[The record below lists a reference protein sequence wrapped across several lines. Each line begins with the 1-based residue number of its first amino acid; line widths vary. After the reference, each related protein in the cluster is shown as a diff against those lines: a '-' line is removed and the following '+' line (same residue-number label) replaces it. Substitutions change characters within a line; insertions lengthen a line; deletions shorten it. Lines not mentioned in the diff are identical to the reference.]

1 MRKILAIT
9 YYTLLEARR
18 SRLAWLVLGTVC
30 IFAAA
35 SFLIQEL
42 AITDSLRLQ
51 VAFLAT
57 SLRAASFF
65 LIAAFIIST
74 LQREYNDKGP
84 TLLLALDL
92 PRSHYVLGKALGMVS
107 VASLI
112 ALSCAL
118 PLALFVA
125 PAAWITWTVSL
136 LLEALII
143 AAVSVFCGIS
153 LRSVAAGL
161 ALTLG
166 FYLLAKSVATLQ
178 LISHASSGGASLSH
192 RYMTQM
198 LDTLALMLPRLDQ
211 FAQTGWLVDGMTG
224 ALGPLAFQALIFSAF
239 VTAAAMFDMYR
250 KNL

>member
-1 MRKILAIT
+1 MRKILAIA
-9 YYTLLEARR
+9 YYTLLEAAR
-18 SRLAWLVLGTVC
+18 SRLAWLVLSTVC

-35 SFLIQEL
+35 SFLIQAL

-84 TLLLALDL
+84 SLLLALDL
-92 PRSHYVLGKALGMVS
+92 PRGHYVLGKALGMAS

-112 ALSCAL
+112 GLACAL

-125 PAAWITWTVSL
+125 PAAWLTWTASL
-136 LLEALII
+136 LLEAWII

-166 FYLLAKSVATLQ
+166 FYLLAKSLATLQ
-178 LISHASSGGASLSH
+178 LISHAGLQADSLSH

-198 LDTLALMLPRLDQ
+198 LDTVALLLPRLDQ
-211 FAQTGWLVDGMTG
+211 FAQTSWLVDGMSG
-224 ALGPLAFQALIFSAF
+224 ALGPLALQALIFVALVS
-239 VTAAAMFDMYR
+239 AAAMFDMYR